1 MVQNNKKNLWGTE
14 KGSGAEKRWW
24 ANPPVKQSFF
34 SLQSKWHLIWFYR
47 WSFLIS
53 WMIPRHPF
61 GPLFH
66 ERLAIS
72 WGKSLG
78 KLSRTTVCTHT
89 CTQIDMPHNG
99 ILKWNHL
106 ERACEKLSLG
116 TFSHRVTWRLRWQAV
131 ARQCIHFH
139 LEKWDSRSRTESSN
153 QFSSR
158 KCSEISLMCV
168 RPQWFP
174 VAVQK
179 E

>member
-1 MVQNNKKNLWGTE
+1 MSKSACQTILPFIAIQMTFNLILPLIFPDIL
-14 KGSGAEKRWW
+14 
-24 ANPPVKQSFF
+24 ND
-34 SLQSKWHLIWFYR
+34 SKTPIR
-47 WSFLIS
+47 PAV
-53 WMIPRHPF
+53 PRKAGHKL
-61 GPLFH
+61 GQ
-66 ERLAIS
+66 
-72 WGKSLG
+72 KS
-78 KLSRTTVCTHT
+78 RQAVTHHTVCTHT
-89 CTQIDMPHNG
+89 CAQIDMPHNG

-131 ARQCIHFH
+131 ARQCVHFH